1 LALLVDREVHHRND
15 KRQTR
20 LLRDAKLKYP
30 QACIEDLDTRAGR
43 GLERRAVMSLA
54 LGDWIAS
61 GHSVLI
67 TGATGSGKS
76 WLACALVRR
85 QKGPHSALPKSASL
99 GRGATHSP
107 RQWHVWQV
115 ADSIGQDGCVGA

>member
-1 LALLVDREVHHRND
+1 MMMNTTITQLQDLRMAGMALGLQEQLGQAGMSAMSFEERLALLVDREVHHRND

-20 LLRDAKLKYP
+20 LLKDAKLKYP
-30 QACIEDLDTRAGR
+30 QACIEDLDARAGR

-76 WLACALVRR
+76 WLACALA
-85 QKGPHSALPKSASL
+85 Q
-99 GRGATHSP
+99 
-107 RQWHVWQV
+107 
-115 ADSIGQDGCVGA
+115 